1 MCLSR
6 FGSRANG
13 KPENSLHVS
22 MIVVAALADGDGHFL
37 PWQKSIKIPPKHN
50 NKYIAFLPPTKI
62 GNEYIFIGCKKSHV
76 VI

>member
-1 MCLSR
+1 
-6 FGSRANG
+6 
-13 KPENSLHVS
+13 

-62 GNEYIFIGCKKSHV
+62 GNEYIFIGCKKSPM